1 MLFTF
6 DSQGSL
12 PVAAG
17 GCLQLVAADI
27 SQRQTLSPDM
37 FDGVRSVISCTA
49 VKVQPK
55 EGDTADRAKYYQVW
69 YHECIYLLDT
79 AYNVTADM
87 SGSAVCHQLHC
98 SQRAAYGGGHS

>member
-1 MLFTF
+1 M
-6 DSQGSL
+6 QGSL

-37 FDGVRSVISCTA
+37 FDGVRAVVSCTA

-55 EGDTADRAKYYQVW
+55 EGDTVDRAKYYQVGC
-69 YHECIYLLDT
+69 YVECYKLRMTSFITGQIYLMACGLW
-79 AYNVTADM
+79 
-87 SGSAVCHQLHC
+87 
-98 SQRAAYGGGHS
+98 